1 MKKRIIISS
10 LIALLCVPTFA
21 SCDNNDSS
29 LNQITSS
36 SNDDVVT
43 NTKRLN
49 NMLSSLRKG
58 FTFDGNVKQTKHL
71 LDGYYGNKTGETE
84 IVNYDCEFIYE
95 MSEENGY
102 SSKIISNDGE
112 KEKTILDLQVF
123 EGDDGYA
130 YFYELNY
137 DNTVKKYP
145 IMGMQ
150 SYEEVNF
157 SYYCMNPFEYLIP
170 SDFTKTGENT
180 YKLSNTKSA
189 FFAST
194 VLVDVS
200 GAFLGKIDFCEF
212 TLEGDTLKS
221 FKLIP
226 HEFHLSETDVEN
238 LSAVYFMSDYE
249 ATFDVKDIGSAK
261 VEKAKPREVKP
272 EHAALQTAFDA
283 FACNNY
289 TINMYILFTNQEDEE
304 LGENFFWYY
313 YDGDELYISFDY
325 FQNEPN
331 LTGGD
336 YFKPNQNGMY
346 NVGGQMVTY
355 KQLMPVLTDVKA
367 ELFDY
372 NPDTDTYKVCKEMV
386 SYIGSIALVP
396 PISTIGVELSLDI
409 TDNFEIKLGN
419 DGNIE
424 YIDFSYEYE
433 QVLYTEFAN
442 ARMTF
447 SNIGTT
453 VIPNQN

>member
-1 MKKRIIISS
+1 
-10 LIALLCVPTFA
+10 
-21 SCDNNDSS
+21 
-29 LNQITSS
+29 
-36 SNDDVVT
+36 
-43 NTKRLN
+43 
-49 NMLSSLRKG
+49 
-58 FTFDGNVKQTKHL
+58 
-71 LDGYYGNKTGETE
+71 
-84 IVNYDCEFIYE
+84 
-95 MSEENGY
+95 
-102 SSKIISNDGE
+102 
-112 KEKTILDLQVF
+112 
-123 EGDDGYA
+123 
-130 YFYELNY
+130 
-137 DNTVKKYP
+137 
-145 IMGMQ
+145 
-150 SYEEVNF
+150 
-157 SYYCMNPFEYLIP
+157 
-170 SDFTKTGENT
+170 
-180 YKLSNTKSA
+180 
-189 FFAST
+189 
-194 VLVDVS
+194 
-200 GAFLGKIDFCEF
+200 
-212 TLEGDTLKS
+212 
-221 FKLIP
+221 
-226 HEFHLSETDVEN
+226 
-238 LSAVYFMSDYE
+238 MSDYE

-272 EHAALQTAFDA
+272 EHAALQAAFDA